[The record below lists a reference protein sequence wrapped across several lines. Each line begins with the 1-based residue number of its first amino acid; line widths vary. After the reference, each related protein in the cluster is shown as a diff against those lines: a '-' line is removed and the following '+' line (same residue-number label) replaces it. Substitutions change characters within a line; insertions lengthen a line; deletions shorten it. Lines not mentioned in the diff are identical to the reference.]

1 MKLANLRVKT
11 KLMLGFAFLAAI
23 VLLVSG
29 LLGLV
34 AAFSTVGPRV
44 AAIA

>member
-1 MKLANLRVKT
+1 MNFADLRVKT

-23 VLLVSG
+23 KQQAAG

-34 AAFSTVGPRV
+34 AAFKIADAHG
-44 AAIA
+44 AAFA